1 MPTANIIDRTIGSRL
16 RAERLARQLDAP
28 SFAESVGV
36 TPDRLEAFETGFDRI
51 DARTMVEICRRLN
64 IGIRHFFEP
73 WTDTLSSSEKAAWP
87 LAAE

>member
-1 MPTANIIDRTIGSRL
+1 MTTTNIIDRAIGSGL

-36 TPDRLEAFETGFDRI
+36 SPGRLEAFESGIERI
-51 DARTMVEICRRLN
+51 DARTMVTICTRLN
-64 IGIRHFFEP
+64 VSVRHFFAISG
-73 WTDTLSSSEKAAWP
+73 LLRSEKSDYP